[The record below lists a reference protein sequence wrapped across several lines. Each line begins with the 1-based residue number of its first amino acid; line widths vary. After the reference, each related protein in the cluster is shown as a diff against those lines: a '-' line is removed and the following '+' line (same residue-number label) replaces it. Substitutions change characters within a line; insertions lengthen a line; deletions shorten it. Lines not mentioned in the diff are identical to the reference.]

1 MKGVSV
7 LKKLLKIC
15 FVVVGLVVVTG
26 SSIIIRPKGNGID
39 PGVVHRVK

>member
-7 LKKLLKIC
+7 VKKLLKLC
-15 FVVVGLVVVTG
+15 FVVVGLIVVTG
-26 SSIIIRPKGNGID
+26 SSIIIRPKSNGID